1 MTLAD
6 KIAEQQHH
14 EAEAR
19 AEAAERARDAAEDAR
34 MVAEYES
41 RPKWTPGPWVS
52 HGAFYTHGV
61 KGDVFAKDA
70 RDVHDA
76 TPICRVVAPVS
87 HRKSRESLP
96 IDALH
101 AIAKRKEQSP
111 IIEANAR
118 LIAAAP
124 ELVEALENLANAAAA
139 TQGFA
144 SPMFLKDA
152 RALLARIDGE
162 QP

>member
-1 MTLAD
+1 
-6 KIAEQQHH
+6 
-14 EAEAR
+14 
-19 AEAAERARDAAEDAR
+19 
-34 MVAEYES
+34 VA
-41 RPKWTPGPWVS
+41 

-70 RDVHDA
+70 RDVYDA

-101 AIAKRKEQSP
+101 ATAKRKEQSP

-124 ELVEALENLANAAAA
+124 ELVEALRGVRKHFDGELRD
-139 TQGFA
+139 
-144 SPMFLKDA
+144 KDWPETERLV
-152 RALLARIDGE
+152 RALLARIDGGE
-162 QP
+162 Q